1 MDYRPLSME
10 DRDRVEK
17 CRNNQL
23 NPFTALTFT
32 SLFTWR
38 KEYGLEI
45 AGDMD
50 YFVIR
55 SCHDK
60 AYFYPCGDSEK
71 CRRFI
76 EENVEPGESI
86 LYLTKEQAE
95 TLGDGWEIRRRDDLS
110 EYVCATPALA
120 LKEGY
125 HMSHSFKDKCR
136 QYKKR
141 HPYEVRPLTK
151 DDLPM
156 MIRMAREWEK
166 ADPEGAGDLQALEE
180 EIRFYGE
187 MTLCGVMITAE
198 NGGNAFIMGYEN
210 TEEMFTMTMV
220 KHDLDLPPLMTPVCV
235 HELACMLA
243 EKYPYI
249 DLEEDLGL
257 EGLRRAKQL
266 YSPIRLMEVYEAVRR

>member
-1 MDYRPLSME
+1 MDYRPLEIE

-17 CRNNQL
+17 CRNYQL

-45 AGDMD
+45 AGDED

-55 SCHDK
+55 SRHDN
-60 AYFYPCGDSEK
+60 AYFSPCGDKEK
-71 CRRFI
+71 CRTFI
-76 EENVEPGESI
+76 EQNVKPGESI

-95 TLGDGWEIRRRDDLS
+95 ALGDGWEIRKRDDLS

-120 LKEGY
+120 LKEGF

-141 HPYEVRPLTK
+141 HPYEVRKMTIN
-151 DDLPM
+151 DLPLI
-156 MIRMAREWEK
+156 IRIARDWEE
-166 ADPEGAGDLQALEE
+166 ADPEGGGDLQALEE
-180 EIRFYGE
+180 EICFYSE
-187 MTLCGVMITAE
+187 ITLNGVIVTTE
-198 NGGNAFIMGYEN
+198 NGGHAFIMGYEN
-210 TEEMFTMTMV
+210 TPEMFTMTMV
-220 KHDLDLPPLMTPVCV
+220 KHDLDLPLLMTPVCV
-235 HELACMLA
+235 HELACALVD
-243 EKYPYI
+243 KYPYI
-249 DLEEDLGL
+249 NLEEDLGL

-266 YSPIRLMEVYEAVRR
+266 FSPIKQLEVYEAVRK

>member
-1 MDYRPLSME
+1 MDYRPLTME
-10 DRDRVEK
+10 DRDRVDK

-45 AGDMD
+45 TGDPD

-55 SCHDK
+55 SRHDE
-60 AYFYPCGDSEK
+60 AYFCPCGDGEK
-71 CRRFI
+71 CRAFLRD
-76 EENVEPGESI
+76 EVKSGERVV
-86 LYLTKEQAE
+86 YLTREQAE
-95 TLGDGWEIRRRDDLS
+95 ALGDGWDIRLRDDLS
-110 EYVCATPALA
+110 EYICATPALA
-120 LKEGY
+120 LREGY

-141 HPYEVRPLTK
+141 HPYQVRPLTK

-156 MIRMAREWEK
+156 MIRMARAWEE

-180 EIRFYGE
+180 EIRFYSE
-187 MTLCGVMITAE
+187 MTLCGVMITTE
-198 NGGNAFIMGYEN
+198 DGGHAFIMGYEN

-235 HELACMLA
+235 HELANMLA
-243 EKYPYI
+243 DRYPYI

-266 YSPIRLMEVYEAVRR
+266 YSPVRQLEVYEAVRR